1 MRGYDGAVELAL
13 RLPPG
18 SHTATALG
26 SGATI
31 DELQTD
37 YLQLLLA
44 AVSAL
49 GGGKFKPTLLTAEP
63 EESPLVKAL
72 DTSVLAGMEDF

>member
-26 SGATI
+26 ARNTVA
-31 DELQTD
+31 ELQAD
-37 YLQLLLA
+37 YLQLLLQ

-63 EESPLVKAL
+63 EESPLVQAL
-72 DTSVLAGMEDF
+72 GKPVQLGMEDF

>member
-1 MRGYDGAVELAL
+1 MRGWEAATEMAL
-13 RLPPG
+13 LLPPG

-26 SGATI
+26 AGATI
-31 DELQTD
+31 DALQTD
-37 YLQLLLA
+37 YLQLLLQ

-72 DTSVLAGMEDF
+72 GEPTRLDMEDF

>member
-31 DELQTD
+31 DELQAD
-37 YLQLLLA
+37 YLQLLLQ

-72 DTSVLAGMEDF
+72 DKPVQAGMEDF

>member
-26 SGATI
+26 AGATI
-31 DELQTD
+31 DELQAD
-37 YLQLLLA
+37 YLQLLLQ

-49 GGGKFKPTLLTAEP
+49 GGGKFNPTLLTAEP

-72 DTSVLAGMEDF
+72 GEPARLDMEDF

>member
-26 SGATI
+26 AGATI
-31 DELQTD
+31 DELQAD
-37 YLQLLLA
+37 YLQLLLQ

-72 DTSVLAGMEDF
+72 AKPAQVGMEDF

>member
-1 MRGYDGAVELAL
+1 MRGFEGAVELAL

-31 DELQTD
+31 DELQVD
-37 YLQLLLA
+37 YLQLLLQ
-44 AVSAL
+44 AVSTL
-49 GGGKFKPTLLTAEP
+49 GGGEFKPQLLTVMP
-63 EESPLVKAL
+63 EESPLLKAL
-72 DTSVLAGMEDF
+72 EKKDVSMMEDF

>member
-26 SGATI
+26 AGATI
-31 DELQTD
+31 DELQAD
-37 YLQLLLA
+37 YLQLLLQ

-72 DTSVLAGMEDF
+72 AKPALTGMEDF

>member
-26 SGATI
+26 AGATI
-31 DELQTD
+31 DELQAD
-37 YLQLLLA
+37 YLQLLLQ

-72 DTSVLAGMEDF
+72 DGPARLDMEDF

>member
-26 SGATI
+26 AGATI
-31 DELQTD
+31 DELQAD
-37 YLQLLLA
+37 YLQLLLQ

-49 GGGKFKPTLLTAEP
+49 GGGKFKPTLFTAEP
-63 EESPLVKAL
+63 EESPLVKVL
-72 DTSVLAGMEDF
+72 DKSAQARIEDF

>member
-26 SGATI
+26 AGATI
-31 DELQTD
+31 DELQAD
-37 YLQLLLA
+37 YLQLLLQ

-72 DTSVLAGMEDF
+72 GEPALLDMEDF

>member
-18 SHTATALG
+18 SHTATTLG
-26 SGATI
+26 AGATI
-31 DELQTD
+31 DELQAD
-37 YLQLLLA
+37 YLQLLLQ

-72 DTSVLAGMEDF
+72 DKPAQARVEDF

>member
-1 MRGYDGAVELAL
+1 MRGYDGAVALAL

-26 SGATI
+26 AGATI
-31 DELQTD
+31 DELQAD
-37 YLQLLLA
+37 YLQLLLQ
-44 AVSAL
+44 AVAAL

-72 DTSVLAGMEDF
+72 GEPSRLDMEDF

>member
-1 MRGYDGAVELAL
+1 MRGWEAAAEMAL
-13 RLPPG
+13 LLPPG

-26 SGATI
+26 AGATI
-31 DELQTD
+31 DALQTD
-37 YLQLLLA
+37 YLQLLLQ

-49 GGGKFKPTLLTAEP
+49 GGGKFQPTLLTAEP

-72 DTSVLAGMEDF
+72 GEPTRLDTEDF

>member
-1 MRGYDGAVELAL
+1 MRGWEAAAEMAL
-13 RLPPG
+13 LLPPG

-26 SGATI
+26 AGATI
-31 DELQTD
+31 DALQTG
-37 YLQLLLA
+37 YLQLLLQ

-49 GGGKFKPTLLTAEP
+49 GGGKFQPTLLTAEP

-72 DTSVLAGMEDF
+72 GEPTRLDTEDF

>member
-1 MRGYDGAVELAL
+1 MRGWEGATELAL

-18 SHTATALG
+18 THTATALG
-26 SGATI
+26 ARNTI
-31 DELQTD
+31 EDLQAD
-37 YLQLLLA
+37 YLQLLLQ

-63 EESPLVKAL
+63 EESPLLRAL
-72 DTSVLAGMEDF
+72 DNPSGLETEDF

>member
-26 SGATI
+26 AGATI
-31 DELQTD
+31 DELQAD
-37 YLQLLLA
+37 YLQLLLQ

-49 GGGKFKPTLLTAEP
+49 GGGKFKPILLTAEP

-72 DTSVLAGMEDF
+72 DKLAPARIEDF